1 MDEALMNAGRLFGTS
16 LGIGLLIGLERER
29 KGDSRGLRT
38 FSLVSL
44 LGTLCAMLSVQL
56 SQPALV
62 PVALLLVGGLSISAY
77 WHDHRRAPEPPTTS
91 MVAMT
96 VTGGL
101 GILCGLE
108 QTALAVPLAI
118 VVASLLYFKGTLHG
132 IAGRIGGEDLIPVL
146 QFGALT
152 FIVLPLLP
160 DHAYGPN
167 GSLNPHEVWLMVVL
181 VSGVGLAGYLAL
193 RLVGQ
198 RYGAPLAAI
207 AGGLVSSTATTLVFA
222 RHAKAGG
229 APALLAQLV
238 LIANLTMLVRLAG
251 MAALVS
257 PRLLPGIAT
266 VMGAALAV
274 ALGYTAWL
282 RSRALRDAGVPL
294 PEVRN
299 PTDLRVALGFGLAYG
314 LVSLLAAWGTA
325 QLGEGAL
332 YAVAAVSGLT
342 DVDAITLSSFRL
354 FDTGRIDA
362 RMAVAAIALAVVANL
377 AFKATIAFSAGSRA
391 LGWLCA
397 GGFGAIA
404 LAIGAATA
412 LLR

>member
-1 MDEALMNAGRLFGTS
+1 M
-16 LGIGLLIGLERER
+16 
-29 KGDSRGLRT
+29 
-38 FSLVSL
+38 
-44 LGTLCAMLSVQL
+44 
-56 SQPALV
+56 
-62 PVALLLVGGLSISAY
+62 SIAAY

-91 MVAMT
+91 MVAMV

-167 GSLNPHEVWLMVVL
+167 GSLNPYEAWLMVVL

-193 RLVGQ
+193 RLAGQ

-207 AGGLVSSTATTLVFA
+207 AGGLVSSTATTLMFA

-229 APALLAQLV
+229 APAQLAQLV
-238 LIANLTMLVRLAG
+238 LLANLTMLVRLAG
-251 MAALVS
+251 LAAVVS

-266 VMGAALAV
+266 SMGAALAV
-274 ALGYTAWL
+274 ALAYTAWL
-282 RSRALRDAGVPL
+282 GTRARRDVGVPL
-294 PEVRN
+294 PDVRN
-299 PTDLRVALGFGLAYG
+299 PADLRVALGFGLAYA
-314 LVSLLAAWGTA
+314 LVSLLAAWGNA

-332 YAVAAVSGLT
+332 YAVAAISGIT
-342 DVDAITLSSFRL
+342 DVDAITLTSFRL
-354 FDTGRIDA
+354 FDTGSIDA
-362 RMAVAAIALAVVANL
+362 RMAVVAIALAVIANL
-377 AFKATIAFSAGSRA
+377 AFKATIVFGAGSRA
-391 LGWLCA
+391 LGWLCT
-397 GGFGAIA
+397 GGFAAMA
-404 LAIGAATA
+404 LSIGAVTA
-412 LLR
+412 LLP